1 MSITAYKIN
10 YFWDEITELNKI
22 TLIFTKLKM
31 EIPRSRKKIIGS
43 KVIVYFPLIVCLAK
57 GHLKAYMCY
66 TNSSPLKSYYW
77 RFTTLI
83 L

>member
-1 MSITAYKIN
+1 MKHIIKG
-10 YFWDEITELNKI
+10 YFYLRFSKHAQYEITELNKI

-31 EIPRSRKKIIGS
+31 EIPRSREKIIGS

-66 TNSSPLKSYYW
+66 TNSSPLKS
-77 RFTTLI
+77 
-83 L
+83 